1 MLFQALPPSYV
12 AALAGLALLG
22 PIMGGLATAMANPD
36 KREAALITVLAT
48 ASGFTLGGIGSAFWG
63 LVAGLVADAILTRRR

>member
-1 MLFQALPPSYV
+1 MPPSYV

-22 PIMGGLATAMANPD
+22 PIMGGLTSVMSNSD

-48 ASGFTLGGIGSAFWG
+48 VLGFTLGSIESAF
-63 LVAGLVADAILTRRR
+63 